1 MHMPKCLIWEEAVAV
16 PDDRHVL
23 ELNNPVFISSM
34 QSIDSILYHYDDD
47 EQYVHDI
54 LVQFSGF

>member
-1 MHMPKCLIWEEAVAV
+1 MEMPKCLIWEEAIAV
-16 PDDRHVL
+16 PDDGRVL

-34 QSIDSILYHYDDD
+34 QSIDNILYHYYYD
-47 EQYVHDI
+47 EQYVQDI